1 MAEEG
6 GTRIKR
12 NRGPPPPDQQQMQMG
27 QMGGGGPPPSINPR
41 QQQQMQQMPPQYQ
54 QQMSQAQYQQS
65 QAQYQPQIEV
75 PSKSFFKDK
84 FSSSFTG
91 NSNVKTAFLVTII
104 FFMLNSKLFWTQLT
118 KLPMMG
124 GYEPSMIALIVNSIL
139 AGIAY
144 YLITKFLISDN

>member
-12 NRGPPPPDQQQMQMG
+12 NRGPPPPDQQMQMG
-27 QMGGGGPPPSINPR
+27 QMQMGGGPPPSVNPR
-41 QQQQMQQMPPQYQ
+41 QQQQMQQMQQMPPQYQ
-54 QQMSQAQYQQS
+54 QQMPQV
-65 QAQYQPQIEV
+65 QYQPQIEV